1 MYLHC
6 RYYFIPV
13 NAQQLHAQQLLL
25 SPMKKAPD
33 TCVFGALE
41 SSHQPAEAD
50 ALIQLRV
57 IFKTLAPGLR
67 LGAP

>member
-1 MYLHC
+1 
-6 RYYFIPV
+6 
-13 NAQQLHAQQLLL
+13 
-25 SPMKKAPD
+25 MKKAPD
-33 TCVFGALE
+33 TGVFGAWGL
-41 SSHQPAEAD
+41 SRQPDEAD

>member
-1 MYLHC
+1 MPARHESTPLKLMVYRHEKSSGHL
-6 RYYFIPV
+6 RARSLGIK
-13 NAQQLHAQQLLL
+13 L
-25 SPMKKAPD
+25 S
-33 TCVFGALE
+33 TG
-41 SSHQPAEAD
+41 EAD